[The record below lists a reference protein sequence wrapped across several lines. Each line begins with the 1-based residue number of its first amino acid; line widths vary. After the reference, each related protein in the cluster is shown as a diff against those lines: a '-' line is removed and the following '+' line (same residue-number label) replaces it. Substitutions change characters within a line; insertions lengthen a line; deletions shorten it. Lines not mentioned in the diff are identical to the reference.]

1 MGTIDMSHRA
11 VASSQPQREP
21 LSYLNDGRESSMSVR
36 SIGAFHSSDEGS
48 GAAIPDIPTRRSSRR
63 QDVVDFLTSPEA
75 FKNVRQSSGFRDEPE
90 SPRRPINPNALGG
103 TRSRATR

>member
-1 MGTIDMSHRA
+1 MGTVDMSHRA

-21 LSYLNDGRESSMSVR
+21 SSHLNEGRDSSMSVR
-36 SIGAFHSSDEGS
+36 SLGAFHSSDEGG

-75 FKNVRQSSGFRDEPE
+75 FKNVRRSPGFREEPE
-90 SPRRPINPNALGG
+90 SPHRAVNPNTLGG

>member
-1 MGTIDMSHRA
+1 MGTVDMSHRA
-11 VASSQPQREP
+11 VASSQAQREP
-21 LSYLNDGRESSMSVR
+21 SSYLNDGRESSMSVR
-36 SIGAFHSSDEGS
+36 SIGAFHSDEGG

-75 FKNVRQSSGFRDEPE
+75 FKNVRRSPGLHEEPE
-90 SPRRPINPNALGG
+90 PPHRPVNPNTLGG

>member
-1 MGTIDMSHRA
+1 
-11 VASSQPQREP
+11 
-21 LSYLNDGRESSMSVR
+21 MSVR
-36 SIGAFHSSDEGS
+36 SIGAFHSGDEGG

-75 FKNVRQSSGFRDEPE
+75 FKNVRRSPGFREEPE
-90 SPRRPINPNALGG
+90 SPHRPINPNTLGG